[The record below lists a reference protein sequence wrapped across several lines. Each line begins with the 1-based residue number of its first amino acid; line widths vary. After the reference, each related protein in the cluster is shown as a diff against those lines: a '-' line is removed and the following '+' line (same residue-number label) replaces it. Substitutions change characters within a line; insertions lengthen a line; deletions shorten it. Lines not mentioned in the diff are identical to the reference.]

1 MAEEEFHVTTLRD
14 TFYRDSF
21 GRVTLVIALLIAAI
35 LILFGFSVYLHFAKP
50 KPTLFAVYKD
60 MRVVAPVPLDQPYL
74 TTPEVLQWVADV
86 FPKSFNYDF
95 NHYNDQLASNAQY
108 FTAEGWKIF
117 LNQLNI
123 YVNYNNVQ
131 SGKLFVTG
139 VPTAAPTFL
148 NKGILPNT
156 GQYGWWVRIPV
167 RIDYAGYQPPA
178 SQTLTWQVLVVRVP
192 TLDNLT
198 GVGIQNIVLAS

>member
-1 MAEEEFHVTTLRD
+1 MSPKMFCICHNRNTT
-14 TFYRDSF
+14 FN
-21 GRVTLVIALLIAAI
+21 AI
-35 LILFGFSVYLHFAKP
+35 I
-50 KPTLFAVYKD
+50 
-60 MRVVAPVPLDQPYL
+60 YL
-74 TTPEVLQWVADV
+74 TFITINMDYNFV

-95 NHYNDQLASNAQY
+95 NYYNDQLQANSQY
-108 FTAEGWKIF
+108 YTADGWKIF

-139 VPTAAPTFL
+139 VPTAAPTLL

-156 GQYGWWVRIPV
+156 GQYGWWVRMPV
-167 RIDYAGYQPPA
+167 RLDYAGYQPPA
-178 SQTLTWQVLVVRVP
+178 SQTLVWQVLVVRVP